1 VIPRFTALRPAGHRA
16 ASKRDSSLPGPPAV
30 PGHSAPQVGQLPG
43 PPRARPWWGF
53 CAVAVT
59 LFAMMLSATL
69 PTALYATYA
78 HRFGFGPGTLT
89 LIFAVYVAGILA
101 VLVLLGDLADR
112 IGYRAV
118 LLAAVLI
125 AAVGSAL
132 FAAAGSVAVLFLGR
146 FLHGVAVG
154 LALGTGTSA
163 LARLHPNKDHSAA
176 ALVSTVANVLGQG
189 CGALLGGL
197 LGEWFPD
204 PLRSVWLFYLALL
217 LSVAFLMWRLPEGT
231 VKTGHWLRLSHVSVP
246 AEMRLLFSPTPPAR
260 SP

>member
-1 VIPRFTALRPAGHRA
+1 VIPRFTAPRPAGHRA

-78 HRFGFGPGTLT
+78 NRFGFGPGTLT

-112 IGYRAV
+112 IGYRTV
-118 LLAAVLI
+118 LLAAVLPR
-125 AAVGSAL
+125 ARRRPDRRVTRQR
-132 FAAAGSVAVLFLGR
+132 VR
-146 FLHGVAVG
+146 HRMHRHHG
-154 LALGTGTSA
+154 
-163 LARLHPNKDHSAA
+163 N
-176 ALVSTVANVLGQG
+176 QG
-189 CGALLGGL
+189 IPGPA
-197 LGEWFPD
+197 PASRD
-204 PLRSVWLFYLALL
+204 PQNR
-217 LSVAFLMWRLPEGT
+217 
-231 VKTGHWLRLSHVSVP
+231 
-246 AEMRLLFSPTPPAR
+246 
-260 SP
+260 

>member
-1 VIPRFTALRPAGHRA
+1 VTPRFTAPRPAGHQA

-59 LFAMMLSATL
+59 LTL
-69 PTALYATYA
+69 V
-78 HRFGFGPGTLT
+78 
-89 LIFAVYVAGILA
+89 FAVNVAGILA

-112 IGYRAV
+112 IGYRTV

-125 AAVGSAL
+125 AALGSAL
-132 FAAAGSVAVLFLGR
+132 FAAADSVAMLFLGR

-176 ALVSTVANVLGQG
+176 APRASTPTSRPAAR
-189 CGALLGGL
+189 CGPPWA
-197 LGEWFPD
+197 
-204 PLRSVWLFYLALL
+204 
-217 LSVAFLMWRLPEGT
+217 
-231 VKTGHWLRLSHVSVP
+231 
-246 AEMRLLFSPTPPAR
+246 MRWC
-260 SP
+260 

>member
-1 VIPRFTALRPAGHRA
+1 
-16 ASKRDSSLPGPPAV
+16 
-30 PGHSAPQVGQLPG
+30 
-43 PPRARPWWGF
+43 
-53 CAVAVT
+53 
-59 LFAMMLSATL
+59 MMLSATL
-69 PTALYATYA
+69 PTALYAAYA

-89 LIFAVYVAGILA
+89 LIFAVYVAGILT

-132 FAAAGSVAVLFLGR
+132 FAAAGSVAMLFLGR
-146 FLHGVAVG
+146 ILHGVAVG

-217 LSVAFLMWRLPEGT
+217 LSAAFLMWRLPEGT
-231 VKTGHWLRLSHVSVP
+231 VETGHWLRLSHVSVP